1 MASYDLVIRG
11 GTIATASDTYVGDI
25 GVKDGVIVDLGRALG
40 PGTEEIDAKGK
51 YVLPGGI
58 DSHVHIEQRS
68 SFGNMNA
75 DDFFSGT
82 SAAAFGGNTTVIP
95 FATQHKTQES
105 LRQVV
110 NDYHAVAGPKAVID
124 YAFHLII
131 SNPTPSILGQELPAL
146 IQDGYTSFKVYMT
159 YDLLKLNDTQ
169 MLDILSVA
177 RATGALT
184 MVHAENYD
192 MIKWVTAKLLAQG
205 MTLPKYHGTSH
216 VRIAECEATNRA
228 ISLAEL
234 VDVPM
239 LLVHVSIPEAID
251 GIRLAQTRGLKIY
264 GETCPQYLFLTAKDM
279 DRAGLEGAMFCCS
292 PPLRDE
298 ASQEAVWQGLANGTF
313 QVISSDHAPFRFDSG
328 ESGKLPKGDQTK
340 FTEMANGLPGIETR
354 LPLVFS
360 GGVMEGRIDINR
372 FVAIGATNH
381 AKLYGIY
388 PRKGTIAI
396 GSDADIAIWDKDVRK
411 TLSAKML
418 HDGTGYTPFEGIEV
432 QGWPTTVILR
442 GRPVIVNNELKAARG
457 SGQFLRA
464 APPEMAKPLGRKVQ
478 EFAALPS
485 FKTTPSF

>member
-1 MASYDLVIRG
+1 MANYDLVIRG
-11 GTIATASDTYVGDI
+11 GTIDTASDTYGGDI
-25 GVKDGVIVDLGRALG
+25 GGKDGVIVDLGRALG

-58 DSHVHIEQRS
+58 DSHVHIEQKS
-68 SFGNMNA
+68 SFGVMNA
-75 DDFFSGT
+75 DDFYSGT
-82 SAAAFGGNTTVIP
+82 VAAAFGGSTTVIP
-95 FATQHKTQES
+95 FAAQHRDQTS
-105 LRQVV
+105 LRAVV
-110 NDYHAVAGPKAVID
+110 NDYHAAATPKAVID
-124 YAFHLII
+124 YAFHMII
-131 SNPTPSILGQELPAL
+131 SNPTPGILGQELPAL
-146 IQDGYTSFKVYMT
+146 IKDGYASFKVYMT

-192 MIKWVTAKLLAQG
+192 MIKWVTAKLLAQN
-205 MTLPKYHGTSH
+205 MVLPKFHGTSH
-216 VRIAECEATNRA
+216 VRIAEAEATNRA

-234 VDVPM
+234 LDVPM

-251 GIRLAQTRGLKIY
+251 VIRAAQTRGLKIY
-264 GETCPQYLFLTAKDM
+264 AETCPQYLFLTAKDM
-279 DRAGLEGAMFCCS
+279 DQPGLEGAMFCCS

-313 QVISSDHAPFRFDSG
+313 QVISSDHAPARFDEG
-328 ESGKLPKGDQTK
+328 GKLPKGDKTK

-360 GGVMEGRIDINR
+360 EGVMKGRIDINR

-388 PRKGTIAI
+388 PRKGTIAV
-396 GSDADIAIWDKDVRK
+396 GSDADIAIWDKDKAV

-418 HDGTGYTPFEGIEV
+418 HDNTGYTPFEGRQV
-432 QGWPTTVILR
+432 QGWPVTVISR
-442 GRPVIVNNELKAARG
+442 GRPVVVNGELKAARG

-464 APPEMAKPLGRKVQ
+464 EPPEMARPLERKVP
-478 EFAALPS
+478 EFAALPG